1 MPYTLSQY
9 AVLMVGSGVVHPI
22 TSSYSFD
29 QSVDTPDVTTFGN
42 VGRRHIVGLK
52 NGTFS
57 ISGYVPNSDLSNHYD
72 WVAHRTDIA
81 ASDITWGRAGE
92 KWAMLLPDGIL
103 SGSGKMIA
111 FKFFNSGFSIG
122 ESVGNTAPFAFTAQI
137 DGDVYSGQQMLDFR
151 RTSTGAASQAALTE
165 IPSSLQ
171 GAPGA
176 ATTRKDHLLIVAFR
190 DVDSDV
196 HNDGVKMSMVDEF
209 GSGPTRELE
218 TATVLTAQ
226 NRLSVLRFPVDVDT
240 AKPRLRLDT
249 VATYRIGFLASD
261 DALAKNKI
269 GSSGTDA
276 VSAVRV
282 GVLAPDY
289 TIAQAY

>member
-1 MPYTLSQY
+1 MTYTISRN
-9 AVLMVGSGVVHPI
+9 AVFMLGGGTVQLISSG
-22 TSSYSFD
+22 YSFD
-29 QSVDTPDVTTFGN
+29 QSADTPDATTFGQ

-52 NGTFS
+52 GGTFS
-57 ISGYVPNSDLSNHYD
+57 IDGYVQNADLANHYN
-72 WVAHRTDIA
+72 WVTHRTSVP

-92 KWAMLLPDGIL
+92 KWAVLLPDGIL
-103 SGSGKMIA
+103 SGAGKMIA
-111 FKFFNSGFSIG
+111 FKFFNSGVNIG
-122 ESVGNTAPFAFTAQI
+122 GAIGDVAPFAFTAQI
-137 DGDVYSGQQMLDFR
+137 DGDVYSGHQLLDFR
-151 RTSTGAASQAALTE
+151 RTSTGASSQAALTE
-165 IPSSLQ
+165 IPAALQ
-171 GAPGA
+171 GAPGSDA
-176 ATTRKDHLLIVAFR
+176 TRKDHLLIVAFR

-218 TATVLTAQ
+218 TATILAAQ
-226 NRLSVLRFPVDVDT
+226 NRLTVLKFPFDVDN

-269 GSSGTDA
+269 GASGTDA